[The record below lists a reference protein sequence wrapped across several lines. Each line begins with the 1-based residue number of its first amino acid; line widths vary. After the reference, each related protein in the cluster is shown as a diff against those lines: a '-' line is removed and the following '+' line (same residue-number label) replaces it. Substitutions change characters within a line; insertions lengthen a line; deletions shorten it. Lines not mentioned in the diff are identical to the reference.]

1 MTAPIS
7 MSQRKGI
14 NPATRNQPLT
24 GGAAGTD
31 YSFDASVYNQLLV
44 VADAANTTP
53 VHWRSNASTG
63 GSDPDVFSG
72 ASNGHAFVEP
82 GAAMLLT
89 MHETQVLRFKSSANA
104 VIRLM
109 PFAAGDPS
117 R

>member
-24 GGAAGTD
+24 GGTPVD
-31 YSFDASVYNQLLV
+31 YSFDASVYNQLLIIS
-44 VADAANTTP
+44 DAANTTP

-63 GSDPDVFSG
+63 GLDPDVFSG
-72 ASNGHAFVEP
+72 ASNGHPFVEV

-104 VIRLM
+104 VLRLM